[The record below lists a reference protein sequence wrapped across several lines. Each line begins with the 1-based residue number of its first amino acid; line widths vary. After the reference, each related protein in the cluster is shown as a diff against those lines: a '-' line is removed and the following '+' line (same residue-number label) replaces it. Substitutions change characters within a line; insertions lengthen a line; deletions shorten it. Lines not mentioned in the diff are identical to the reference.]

1 MLVTHFCGGIFRR
14 VSYKELRILCTEKEI
29 SRAELCNAGD
39 IMDFI
44 EECEPADRYERMMQD
59 RGDHTCP

>member
-14 VSYKELRILCTEKEI
+14 VSYKELWILCTEKEI

-44 EECEPADRYERMMQD
+44 EECEPADREPADRYERMTVGL
-59 RGDHTCP
+59 R